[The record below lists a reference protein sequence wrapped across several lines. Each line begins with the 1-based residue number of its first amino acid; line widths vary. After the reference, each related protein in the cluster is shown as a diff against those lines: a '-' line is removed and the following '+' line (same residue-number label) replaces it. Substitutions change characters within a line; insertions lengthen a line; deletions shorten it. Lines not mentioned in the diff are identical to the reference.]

1 MNIGIIGAGL
11 IGLKRAEAVN
21 RLKDCK
27 LHSVADI
34 DIEKA
39 KGITEKYGGLSTNN
53 WRKIALSTDINFVII
68 CTQHDVA
75 VEIAIES
82 LKNGKDVLCEKPL
95 GRNAKEAKEI
105 IDVAKQAGQKIM
117 VGFNYRFYPHVKRA
131 KELIKAGYIGEPQY
145 VKAALGHAARPNYD
159 KEWRVDP
166 EKGGGG
172 ALLDPGVHIVD
183 LARYLMDEEL
193 QKGSVQF
200 QNAYWEIMYEDNAF
214 VTSRTAKGKSVIL
227 HSSITEWKNI
237 FSIEIIGTDGYLK
250 LSGRGGFY
258 GQPQISMNKRWAW
271 INGEDDAGEIV
282 ENFSSDDNSFYEE
295 LKCFVDE
302 SGHPIHKNA
311 TGADGLATAHFIDY
325 LYSTRNFIK

>member
-11 IGLKRAEAVN
+11 IGWKRAEAVN
-21 RLKDCK
+21 RLMDCN

-34 DIEKA
+34 DIERA
-39 KGITEKYGGLSTNN
+39 KGLTERYGGVFTNK
-53 WRKIALSTDINFVII
+53 WREIATSPEIDLVII

-75 VEIAIES
+75 VEIAIEA
-82 LKNGKDVLCEKPL
+82 LNNGKNVLCEKPL
-95 GRNAKEAKEI
+95 GRNAKEGQKI
-105 IDVAKQAGQKIM
+105 IDVAEKSGRKIM

-145 VKAALGHAARPNYD
+145 MKATLGHAARPNYD
-159 KEWRVDP
+159 SEWRVDE

-193 QKGSVQF
+193 DEGSAQF
-200 QNAYWEIMYEDNAF
+200 QNAYWEIKYEDNAF
-214 VTSRTAKGKSVIL
+214 VNSRTIKGKSVVL

-237 FSIEIIGTDGYLK
+237 FSVEIIGLDGYLK

-258 GQPQISMNKRWAW
+258 GHPQISMNKRWAW
-271 INGEDDAGEIV
+271 LNGDDNAGEIV
-282 ENFSSDDNSFYEE
+282 EIYSSDDDSFYEE
-295 LKCFVDE
+295 LKCVVDQKE
-302 SGHPIHKNA
+302 DLIHKNA
-311 TGADGLATAHFIDY
+311 TGADGLAAAHFIDK
-325 LYSTRNFIK
+325 LYGN